1 MKIKEY
7 IINNTLTKENCINSY
22 KYFELINFLISN
34 NSKYIKLEL
43 TEDILYENS
52 LCTTLKQL
60 SNKIILFLNVDID
73 FPPPKKPYTYD
84 TNFHKY
90 NMPENY
96 ESISYYDKIDKNII
110 DIIEKN
116 NLFIV
121 TYSVS
126 INHPNII
133 FVPLGIY
140 SQFNHFHLKTKNK
153 DILCYLNMGIPC
165 DRWFGNPRKNIIDS
179 LKDKSFVTKRNGLAI
194 DEFYNDIS
202 RSKFMICPRGCGI
215 DTYRLWDCII
225 LGCIPIVEKYESH
238 IQWDDLPILFLN
250 DISEYDGFTE
260 EFLNKK
266 YDEFLEKDF
275 NYEKCKMK
283 YWQNLI
289 ENMLYIF
296 TPVH

>member
-1 MKIKEY
+1 MKIEEY
-7 IINNTLTKENCINSY
+7 IINNTITKDNCINSY

-60 SNKIILFLNVDID
+60 SNKIILFSNIDID
-73 FPPPKKPYTYD
+73 FPPPKKPYEYD
-84 TNFHKY
+84 KFFHKY

-96 ESISYYDKIDKNII
+96 ESISYYDKIDKHVI

-153 DILCYLNMGIPC
+153 DILCYLNMGVPC

-179 LKDKSFVTKRNGLAI
+179 LKDKSFVTKRNGLSI

-225 LGCIPIVEKYESH
+225 LGCIPIVERYESH

-260 EFLNKK
+260 EFLNEK
-266 YDEFLEKDF
+266 YDDFLQMNF
-275 NYEKCKMK
+275 NYDKCSIE
-283 YWQNLI
+283 YWRNKI
-289 ENMLYIF
+289 NNIKKKI
-296 TPVH
+296 